1 MGSSTSTQTCLNPD
15 LYNTSTSSPA
25 CLHPE
30 VDNTSKSTEA
40 CLHPEVDNTSTSSE
54 ACLHPEVDNT
64 STSFEACS
72 HPEVGNTSTSFEACS
87 HPEVDNT
94 STSFEA
100 CLHPE
105 VDNTSTS
112 SEACSHPEVDNTSTS
127 SHACL
132 SSYLRSLSNEDI
144 LSLECTLQEVS
155 IAGLTLSNM
164 SEKLI
169 GPIFHFFKETSRFEH
184 HILEAAE
191 YIAQILKNKYNT
203 STGLLVACVISV
215 GYRTGRDPMEI
226 AKALI
231 YGKNLKGTY
240 FVMCLSN
247 LIQTIF
253 KLFN

>member
-1 MGSSTSTQTCLNPD
+1 MGSSTSIQTCLNPD
-15 LYNTSTSSPA
+15 LYNISTSSQACLYPEVDNISTSSEA

-30 VDNTSKSTEA
+30 VDNISTSSEACLYPEVDNISTSFEA

-64 STSFEACS
+64 STS
-72 HPEVGNTSTSFEACS
+72 
-87 HPEVDNT
+87 
-94 STSFEA
+94 
-100 CLHPE
+100 
-105 VDNTSTS
+105 
-112 SEACSHPEVDNTSTS
+112 

-132 SSYLRSLSNEDI
+132 SSYLRSLSDEDI

-169 GPIFHFFKETSRFEH
+169 DPIFHFFKETSRFEP

-191 YIAQILKNKYNT
+191 YIAQILKLKYNT

-226 AKALI
+226 AKALM
-231 YGKNLKGTY
+231 YGKNMKGTY

-247 LIQTIF
+247 LNQTIF